1 MVHGS
6 ASAAGMPAA
15 AVKNDVINQV
25 DIGSQ
30 EFPCEPIKPSLI
42 TFLHICQPDSLPLFS
57 SNPLT
62 YTDIGRH
69 IYEP

>member
-6 ASAAGMPAA
+6 ASAAGMPAG

-30 EFPCEPIKPSLI
+30 EFPL
-42 TFLHICQPDSLPLFS
+42 
-57 SNPLT
+57 
-62 YTDIGRH
+62 
-69 IYEP
+69 